1 MNAQANTAP
10 NPVAV
15 LLHLEQRAQ
24 EARSTAEL
32 GFVIVNETWQL
43 LRYRQGYVFVSDVL
57 GKPSL
62 SNVSSLA
69 VLPEETPFTVWLK
82 RLAQHLWT
90 QPALSAES
98 TPATVLHLLR
108 ARDLPESFAEGWT
121 EWMPMHLLCVPLPP
135 RDHSRRGM
143 LLLACDTEPDEH
155 TQALLARLGQT
166 YAYCL
171 AALTNK
177 RPTLGARWQV
187 WRQRP
192 WRLLALGT
200 AMALACLVPVR
211 LSALAPAEIEAHNA
225 MAIASPQDGVV
236 HEFLVQPNQMVQKDQ
251 PLFSLDDT
259 TLRNRRAVARQALEV
274 ARSEALLAAQKA
286 FESAQSKGELA
297 ALNGQVQEKQAEVA
311 WLDEMLE
318 RNVVR
323 APRDGI
329 AIFGDTNDWIGKPV
343 VTGERIIQ
351 LADPQDAGVL
361 VWLPVANAINL
372 DTGSEIRLFLHV
384 APLSP
389 LTASLIQ
396 TSYQATLSPDNI
408 PSYRIRGQFQGDAS
422 QLARIGLKGTAKLY
436 GESVP
441 LIYYVM
447 RRPLAALREWSGL

>member
-1 MNAQANTAP
+1 MNAQAHP
-10 NPVAV
+10 VNPVAA

-24 EARSTAEL
+24 EARSTEQL

-43 LRYRQGYVFVSDVL
+43 LQYRQGYFFVSDVL
-57 GKPSL
+57 GKPAL

-69 VLPEETPFTVWLK
+69 TLAEESPFTVWLK
-82 RLAQHLWT
+82 GLAHHLWSAPMAADD
-90 QPALSAES
+90 PAVASVPSLWQAQS
-98 TPATVLHLLR
+98 
-108 ARDLPESFAEGWT
+108 LPDSFAEGWA
-121 EWMPMHLLCVPLPP
+121 EWMPAHLLCIQLPG

-155 TQALLARLGQT
+155 TQALLARLSQT

-187 WRQRP
+187 WRRRP
-192 WRLLALGT
+192 LRMAGLAC
-200 AMALACLVPVR
+200 AVALAFLFPVR

-225 MAIASPQDGVV
+225 MAIAAPQDGVV
-236 HEFLVQPNQMVQKDQ
+236 HEFLVQPNQLVQKDQ

-259 TLRNRRAVARQALEV
+259 TLRNRRAVALQALQV

-286 FESAQSKGELA
+286 FDNAQSKGELA

-323 APRDGI
+323 APREGI
-329 AIFGDTNDWIGKPV
+329 AIFGDSNDWIGKPV

-372 DTGSEIRLFLHV
+372 DTGSQIRLFLHV
-384 APLSP
+384 PPLSP
-389 LTASLIQ
+389 LTAHLIQ
-396 TSYQATLSPDNI
+396 TSYQATLSPDNV
-408 PSYRIRGQFQGDAS
+408 PSYRIRGQFQGDVS

-436 GESVP
+436 GEPVP
-441 LIYYVM
+441 LIYYVL

>member
-1 MNAQANTAP
+1 MNAQTHP
-10 NPVAV
+10 VNPVAV

-24 EARSTAEL
+24 EARRTEEL
-32 GFVIVNETWQL
+32 GFVMVNETWQL
-43 LRYRQGYVFVSDVL
+43 VRYRQAYFFVSDVL
-57 GKPSL
+57 GKPVL

-69 VLPEETPFTVWLK
+69 TLPEESPFSVWLK
-82 RLAQHLWT
+82 RLARHLWD
-90 QPALSAES
+90 
-98 TPATVLHLLR
+98 TPAASGDPASSPAVHLWQ
-108 ARDLPESFAEGWT
+108 ACALPDSFAEGWA
-121 EWMPMHLLCVPLPP
+121 EWLPAQLLCIQLPG

-143 LLLACDTEPDEH
+143 LLLACDTEPDEPAL
-155 TQALLARLGQT
+155 ALLARLSQT

-171 AALTNK
+171 AALTDK

-187 WRQRP
+187 WRRRP
-192 WRLLALGT
+192 LRLLGLGCVV
-200 AMALACLVPVR
+200 ALAFLFPVR

-225 MAIASPQDGVV
+225 MAIAAPQDGVV

-259 TLRNRRAVARQALEV
+259 TLRNRRAVAQQALEV

-286 FESAQSKGELA
+286 FDSAQSKGELA

-311 WLDEMLE
+311 WLNEMLE

-329 AIFGDTNDWIGKPV
+329 AIFGDSNDWIGKPV

-389 LTASLIQ
+389 LRASLIQ
-396 TSYQATLSPDNI
+396 TSYQATLSPDNV
-408 PSYRIRGQFQGDAS
+408 PSYRIRGQLQGDVS

-436 GESVP
+436 GEPVP
-441 LIYYVM
+441 LIYYVL

>member
-1 MNAQANTAP
+1 MNAQATP
-10 NPVAV
+10 VNPVAV

-32 GFVIVNETWQL
+32 GFVMVNETWQL
-43 LRYRQGYVFVSDVL
+43 LRYRQAFIFVSDVL
-57 GKPSL
+57 GKPAL

-69 VLPEETPFTVWLK
+69 VLPEESPFTVWLK
-82 RLAQHLWT
+82 GLAHHLWRPLAVT
-90 QPALSAES
+90 ADSARL
-98 TPATVLHLLR
+98 PTVRLWH
-108 ARDLPESFAEGWT
+108 APELGERFAEGWA
-121 EWMPMHLLCVPLPP
+121 EWMPTHLLCLQLPG
-135 RDHSRRGM
+135 RDNSRRGM

-171 AALTNK
+171 AALTDK
-177 RPTLGARWQV
+177 RPTLGARWQT
-187 WRQRP
+187 WRRRP
-192 WRLLALGT
+192 LRIFGLAC
-200 AMALACLVPVR
+200 AVALACLFPVR
-211 LSALAPAEIEAHNA
+211 LSALAPAEVEAHNA
-225 MAIASPQDGVV
+225 MAIAAPQDGVV
-236 HEFLVQPNQMVQKDQ
+236 REFLVQPNQMVKKDQ

-286 FESAQSKGELA
+286 FDNTQSKGELA
-297 ALNGQVQEKQAEVA
+297 ALNGQVQEKQAEVT
-311 WLDEMLE
+311 WIDEMLE
-318 RNVVR
+318 RNSVR

-329 AIFGDTNDWIGKPV
+329 AIFGDSNDWVGKPV
-343 VTGERIIQ
+343 VTGERIMQ

-372 DTGSEIRLFLHV
+372 DAGSEIRLFLHV

-389 LTASLIQ
+389 LTASLVQ

-436 GESVP
+436 GEQVP
-441 LIYYVM
+441 LIYYVL
-447 RRPLAALREWSGL
+447 RRPLAALHEWSGL